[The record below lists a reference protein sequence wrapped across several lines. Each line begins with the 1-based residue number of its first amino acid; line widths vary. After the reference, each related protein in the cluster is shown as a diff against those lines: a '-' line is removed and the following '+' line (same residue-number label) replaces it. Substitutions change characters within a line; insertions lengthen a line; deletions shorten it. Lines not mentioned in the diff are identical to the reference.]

1 MAGLSDFQKA
11 LEQGDWAEAQRIRDL
26 RTPIASGSFEGL
38 LSPDKIGMWG
48 KTIQPIFIYPKMT
61 QGQLQQ
67 SGQMQTM
74 GEDHYIWTGEWKL
87 NDAQF
92 KELDKNLNRALSETG
107 LKILPTQM
115 KDSGQDLDSWRI
127 SNLPEPELGISNRD
141 FEDGVVP
148 MYIVRGMGNYAGAT
162 PGTSEFGA
170 PFAMVGDG
178 VIEALAGYEGP
189 TAYARYLMDIEG
201 QTP

>member
-1 MAGLSDFQKA
+1 MAALSDFQKA
-11 LEQGDWAEAQRIRDL
+11 LEQGNYAEAQRIRDL
-26 RTPIASGSFEGL
+26 RTPIAPGSFEGL

-107 LKILPTQM
+107 LKVLPTQM

-127 SNLPEPELGISNRD
+127 AREPERELGVHHYD
-141 FEDGVVP
+141 FEEGVVP
-148 MYIVRGMGNYAGAT
+148 MWIVRGMGAYAGAT
-162 PGTSEFGA
+162 PGTSEFAA
-170 PFAMVGDG
+170 PSAMVGDG

-189 TAYARYLMDIEG
+189 TAYARYLMDI
-201 QTP
+201 